1 MLRDDLQNHD
11 NQIQAIQHEN
21 VALQAQG
28 DVYQVQLQRFPHK
41 IRDHI
46 INRHVPCANDP
57 GKYNIVMIIEK
68 NTTPKED
75 EFYEYPYYI
84 VRIQQRFISTKRRWF
99 RAQYP
104 HHRFIIG
111 ELDNGNS
118 IHAFNWCD
126 EERHVERFQCHFRL
140 VSLARDA
147 LYALATPS
155 IYN

>member
-1 MLRDDLQNHD
+1 MLRDDLQNRD

-28 DVYQVQLQRFPHK
+28 DVYKTQLQRSQDQ
-41 IRDHI
+41 IRDLI
-46 INRHVPCANDP
+46 INRHAPCANDP
-57 GKYNIVMIIEK
+57 GKYNIVIIIEK

-84 VRIQQRFISTKRRWF
+84 VRIQQWFISTRRRCF

-104 HHRFIIG
+104 HHRFIID

-118 IHAFNWCD
+118 IHAFNQCD
-126 EERHVERFQCHFRL
+126 EERHVECFQCHFRL
-140 VSLARDA
+140 VGLARDS

-155 IYN
+155 IHN